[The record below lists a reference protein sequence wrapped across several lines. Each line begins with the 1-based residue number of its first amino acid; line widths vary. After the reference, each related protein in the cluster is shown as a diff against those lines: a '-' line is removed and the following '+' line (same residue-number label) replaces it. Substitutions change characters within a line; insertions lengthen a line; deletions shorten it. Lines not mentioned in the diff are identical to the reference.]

1 MNKKFR
7 ILNKSTGKYECKMC
21 IYTDNGKIGD
31 VSECVHNEIDS
42 DDFSIQQFTGVFDKN
57 GKEVYEGDMIRWWW
71 DTEEDG
77 GYFPGGGGGYSL
89 VETPQ
94 KVIFKNGCFG
104 FECDRFRLLFQEK
117 FEVIDI

>member
-1 MNKKFR
+1 MSKRFKILLKKTKKECYRLQDSVHSIFQD
-7 ILNKSTGKYECKMC
+7 KKYICR
-21 IYTDNGKIGD
+21 
-31 VSECVHNEIDS
+31 
-42 DDFSIQQFTGVFDKN
+42 QFTGVVDKN

-77 GYFPGGGGGYSL
+77 GYFPGGCPGYSL

-104 FECDRFRLLFQEK
+104 FESDRFRLLFQEK
-117 FEVIDI
+117 FEVIDV